1 MKHWKQTL
9 LASALVASLAVPFA
23 VRAEEGTN
31 PGTPIPG
38 QIKQTIQHKGEEH
51 QQAHKRLHRGRH
63 ALFPGAHCKMYLTL
77 LAEKYTP
84 DSVEEWKAAFAE
96 RERLAAE
103 WKALK
108 AKEQPSDA
116 ERQARREQ
124 FAKFAQELK
133 AKVGKGE
140 LTKEQM
146 KEKLAQ
152 WREAHGGKGKK
163 GMREALQPFKQ
174 VHEEFDAAI
183 KSQDAA
189 AIRAVLPKLLDE
201 VKTVNRHL
209 AAKLEQKKS

>member
-1 MKHWKQTL
+1 MKHWKQVL
-9 LASALVASLAVPFA
+9 LASALAGALAVPFV

-31 PGTPIPG
+31 PGAPIPG
-38 QIKQTIQHKGEEH
+38 QLKQTIQHQWEGH
-51 QQAHKRLHRGRH
+51 QPAHKQHRGRH
-63 ALFPGAHCKMYLTL
+63 ALFLGAHRKMYLTL

-84 DSVEEWKAAFAE
+84 GSVAEWKAAFAE
-96 RERLAAE
+96 RERLVAE
-103 WKALK
+103 WKARK
-108 AKEQPSDA
+108 ATEQPSDA

-124 FAKFAQELK
+124 FTKLAQELK
-133 AKVGKGE
+133 AKVAKGE

-146 KEKLAQ
+146 KEQLAQ
-152 WREAHGGKGKK
+152 WREEHGGKDRK
-163 GMREALQPFKQ
+163 GLREALQPFKQ